1 MSEISGMTR
10 REFSLEAALAILS
23 GVAITITGCGGSS
36 SPAAPSNP
44 TPAPTPTPTP
54 SGDKVGAISANH
66 GHSAVITAAEL
77 TAGNGFALD
86 IQGSSTHTHSVT
98 LSNAD
103 IHAIAG
109 NQQVARASST
119 TGGHDHTV
127 TFN

>member
-10 REFSLEAALAILS
+10 REFSLEAALAVLS
-23 GVAITITGCGGSS
+23 GVAITISGCGGSS

-44 TPAPTPTPTP
+44 TPAPTPAA
-54 SGDKVGAISANH
+54 SGDKEGAISSNH
-66 GHSAVITAAEL
+66 GHVAKITAAQL

-86 IQGSSTHTHSVT
+86 IQGTSTHTHTVT

-103 IHAIAG
+103 IQAIAG
-109 NQQVARASST
+109 NQQVARLSSNDS
-119 TGGHDHTV
+119 GHDHTV

>member
-23 GVAITITGCGGSS
+23 GVAITISGCGGSS

-44 TPAPTPTPTP
+44 TPAPTPAA

-66 GHSAVITAAEL
+66 GHEAKITAAQL
-77 TAGNGFALD
+77 TAGNGFALN
-86 IQGSSTHTHSVT
+86 IQGTSSHTHTVT

-103 IHAIAG
+103 IQAIAG
-109 NQQVARASST
+109 NQKVARVSSNS
-119 TGGHDHTV
+119 GGHDHTV

>member
-23 GVAITITGCGGSS
+23 GVAITISGCGGSS

-44 TPAPTPTPTP
+44 TPAPTPAA

-66 GHSAVITAAEL
+66 GHEAKITAAQL
-77 TAGNGFALD
+77 TAGNGFALN
-86 IQGSSTHTHSVT
+86 IQGTSSHTHTVT

-103 IHAIAG
+103 IQAIAG
-109 NQQVARASST
+109 NQQVARVSSNDS
-119 TGGHDHTV
+119 GHDHTV